1 MRTQRILRVS
11 RLIMQMAH
19 VSSPV
24 AARMRNLSMTA
35 VPLAVNLR
43 MMKYDW
49 AWTPDGA
56 VPSPR

>member
-11 RLIMQMAH
+11 RLIMNMAH

-24 AARMRNLSMTA
+24 AAWARNASMA
-35 VPLAVNLR
+35 VVPLSVNLW
-43 MMKYDW
+43 MMKSDW